1 MIRWSRLLILA
12 VALAVA
18 SGCSPAKVATPIETF
33 KTYTKAI
40 KAKDTTTMKVLL
52 SAATI
57 KMHEKEA
64 KAQGLTV
71 DDIVKR
77 QTLFSENQKE
87 VAFRDEKID
96 GDKATLQVKS
106 PSGSW
111 VTVPF
116 LREDGVWKIDSAGA
130 AEQMMKDIDENNKK
144 IDDVIR
150 GVETGIPTP
159 PTTTATP
166 F

>member
-1 MIRWSRLLILA
+1 MSFWSRLTI
-12 VALAVA
+12 VAIAA
-18 SGCSPAKVATPIETF
+18 AMFAACGPAKVATPIETF

-40 KAKDTTTMKVLL
+40 KAKDTTTMKLLL
-52 SAATI
+52 SDATI

-64 KAQGLTV
+64 KAQGVTV

-87 VAFRDEKID
+87 VAFREEKID
-96 GDKATLQVKS
+96 GDKASLQVKNS
-106 PSGSW
+106 YGSW

-116 LREDGVWKIDSAGA
+116 IREDGVWKIDSAGYA
-130 AEQMMKDIDENNKK
+130 DQMMKEIEDKK
-144 IDDVIR
+144 QKMDDAIR
-150 GVETGIPTP
+150 GVDNPVPTP
-159 PTTTATP
+159 PTATATP